1 MVVDMA
7 RRRFSPQLYASPD
20 SGSGAGDAGRS
31 DAGSGETDPSGRRVV
46 PGADRG
52 VPTPPPGS
60 GAGTPPVRDEDEPE
74 LSHPDELETVM
85 PEGAEASK
93 SLRGAVGDRPGGGVG
108 SGTGPGSDPPVGG
121 LQQ

>member
-7 RRRFSPQLYASPD
+7 RRLISPRLYASPD
-20 SGSGAGDAGRS
+20 GGTGASDAGRPE
-31 DAGSGETDPSGRRVV
+31 ARGGESDPSGRRVV
-46 PGADRG
+46 PGAERG

-60 GAGTPPVRDEDEPE
+60 GAGTPPVRDKDEPE
-74 LSHPDELETVM
+74 LSHPDELETVK
-85 PEGAEASK
+85 PEGAEETE